1 MQSDDTPESNESTR
15 CDETPLERLEA
26 VSRELEELANRV
38 ALRAKAFGGEVG
50 ARSRIEL
57 VKQRLK
63 IALDELGAYPYTTD
77 DITDE

>member
-1 MQSDDTPESNESTR
+1 M
-15 CDETPLERLEA
+15 
-26 VSRELEELANRV
+26 
-38 ALRAKAFGGEVG
+38 RAKAFGGDVG

-63 IALDELGAYPYTTD
+63 VALDELSAYPASVD

>member
-1 MQSDDTPESNESTR
+1 MSGPDEES
-15 CDETPLERLEA
+15 TPLERLEA
-26 VSRELEELANRV
+26 RSAEVETLATEV
-38 ALRAKAFGGEVG
+38 AVRAKAFGGDTG

-63 IALDELGAYPYTTD
+63 IALDELAGYPDSAD

>member
-1 MQSDDTPESNESTR
+1 VNEES
-15 CDETPLERLEA
+15 TPLERLEA
-26 VSRELEELANRV
+26 RSQEVELLASELAV
-38 ALRAKAFGGEVG
+38 RAKAFGGDVG

-63 IALDELGAYPYTTD
+63 VALDELGAYPDTVD

>member
-1 MQSDDTPESNESTR
+1 MNEES
-15 CDETPLERLEA
+15 TPLERLEA
-26 VSRELEELANRV
+26 RSQEVEALANEV
-38 ALRAKAFGGEVG
+38 AVRAKAFGGDVG

-63 IALDELGAYPYTTD
+63 VALDELSAYPASVD

>member
-1 MQSDDTPESNESTR
+1 MT
-15 CDETPLERLEA
+15 DETGTPLERLEA
-26 VSRELEELANRV
+26 SSAQVEALATEV
-38 ALRAKAFGGEVG
+38 AVRAKAFGGDAG

-63 IALDELGAYPYTTD
+63 VALDELAGYPDSAD

>member
-1 MQSDDTPESNESTR
+1 MNDDA
-15 CDETPLERLEA
+15 TPLERLETH
-26 VSRELEELANRV
+26 SREVEALANEV
-38 ALRAKAFGGEVG
+38 AVRAKAFGPDIG

-63 IALDELGAYPYTTD
+63 IALDELGDYPASAG